1 MWGMDIIMDENYR
14 LIPVSSVYRFKD
26 SKIVKYIVLITWA
39 ITTITPLVWIFLNSF
54 KNNDEIIGSAF
65 ALPKEYID
73 SETIFFNFETL
84 KRFSENNIFRG
95 FFNSFIISGV
105 ALIFILLF
113 GSMAA
118 FVLARFKFRFTKQI
132 KAYLIASM
140 LIPQFAVIVPNFV
153 IMQRIGEHVL
163 GFQGSYATVIITQV
177 AGLMNFAILMLSSF
191 MADLPKELE
200 EAALIDGASIGQI
213 FTKITVPLTIPAF
226 VSVGIM
232 EFLWSYNDLLSP
244 LVYLTKRYYPVTV
257 LISQVQS
264 LYSTDYGAMMAAIFI
279 TVLPVLILYIIS
291 QEYVIKGLTAGAVKG

>member
-1 MWGMDIIMDENYR
+1 MDENNR
-14 LIPVSSVYRFKD
+14 LIPIRSVYKIKG
-26 SKIVKYIVLITWA
+26 SKIVKYIVLIVWA
-39 ITTITPLVWIFLNSF
+39 LTTIAPLLWIFVNSF

-65 ALPKEYID
+65 ALPKAYVAGG
-73 SETIFFNFETL
+73 TIFQNFETL

-95 FFNSFIISGV
+95 FFNSFVISGST
-105 ALIFILLF
+105 LLFILVF
-113 GSMAA
+113 ASMAA
-118 FVLARFKFRFTKQI
+118 FVLARFKFRFTKLI

-140 LIPQFAVIVPNFV
+140 LIPQFAVIVPNFI
-153 IMQRIGEHVL
+153 IMQRIGQHVS
-163 GFQGSYATVIITQV
+163 GFQGSYLTVIIPQV

-200 EAALIDGASIGQI
+200 EAALIDGASIGKI
-213 FTKITVPLTIPAF
+213 FTRITVPLTIPAF

-244 LVYLTKRYYPVTV
+244 LVYLTKRYQPVTV

-264 LYSTDYGAMMAAIFI
+264 LYSTDYGAMMAAILI
-279 TVLPVLILYIIS
+279 TVLPVLIIYIIS

>member
-1 MWGMDIIMDENYR
+1 MDENIR
-14 LIPVSSVYRFKD
+14 LIPVKSVYKLKG
-26 SKIVKYIVLITWA
+26 SKIVTYIVLITWA
-39 ITTITPLVWIFLNSF
+39 LTTIAPLVWIFLNSF

-65 ALPKEYID
+65 ALPKAYME
-73 SETIFFNFETL
+73 SGTIFLNFETL
-84 KRFSENNIFRG
+84 KKFSENNIFRG
-95 FFNSFIISGV
+95 FLNSLIMSGSTLM
-105 ALIFILLF
+105 LILIF

-118 FVLARFKFRFTKQI
+118 FVLARFKFRFTKQV

-140 LIPQFAVIVPNFV
+140 LIPVFAVIVPNFV
-153 IMQRIGEHVL
+153 IMKAIGDIIP
-163 GFQGSYATVIITQV
+163 GFQGSYATVIIPQV

-200 EAALIDGASIGQI
+200 EAALIDGASIGKI

-232 EFLWSYNDLLSP
+232 EFLWSYNDLLTP
-244 LVYLTKRYYPVTV
+244 LVYLTKRYMPVTV

-279 TVLPVLILYIIS
+279 TVLPVIILYIIS
-291 QEYVIKGLTAGAVKG
+291 QEYVIKGLTAGAIKG